1 MLPPILL
8 TRSHDSR
15 RQTLAEY
22 RAEGGYQTLDQDLS
36 GEAMVAAL
44 ERANLRGRG
53 GAAFPVARKWA
64 IAKAAQAAQKHFV
77 ANGGEH
83 EPGSQKD
90 RFLLARYPH
99 KVLEGLLLGMRAT
112 GAGPGWLYVI
122 EDMHEQVAALE
133 AAIQELRGIGI
144 VADLRIHKAPT
155 TYVAGEET
163 AALSSIEGK
172 PAKPRKKPPY
182 PGEAGIDGLPTTVN
196 NVETLAHV
204 PWILRYGA
212 DAYRRIGRGSSQGT
226 LLCTLP
232 ENVNRPGVHE
242 VEFGTTFRALLAYQ
256 GGSLRSGRAVR
267 ALLPAMSSGWIDGT
281 ELDTPIDHDSLR
293 AIGSSPGCAGIT
305 LVEDGEDPLPR
316 VLAIAE
322 FFMREQCG
330 QCPPCRMETNQIVHV
345 WKGVLAGKGGDFA
358 GAIAKVTAF
367 ANKKGFCSL
376 IEMAAAPALSA
387 LRVFGRELAAQAT

>member
-112 GAGPGWLYVI
+112 GAGTGWLYVI

-182 PGEAGIDGLPTTVN
+182 PGEAGIDGLMEDDDAERWIAGIVPA
-196 NVETLAHV
+196 LAKIHAH
-204 PWILRYGA
+204 WA
-212 DAYRRIGRGSSQGT
+212 DARAAQPGRVPAVDYDHGGA
-226 LLCTLP
+226 L
-232 ENVNRPGVHE
+232 HE
-242 VEFGTTFRALLAYQ
+242 P
-256 GGSLRSGRAVR
+256 AVR
-267 ALLPAMSSGWIDGT
+267 TMPKVGRNDPCPCGSGKKYKKCCMAK
-281 ELDTPIDHDSLR
+281 DT
-293 AIGSSPGCAGIT
+293 A
-305 LVEDGEDPLPR
+305 
-316 VLAIAE
+316 
-322 FFMREQCG
+322 
-330 QCPPCRMETNQIVHV
+330 
-345 WKGVLAGKGGDFA
+345 
-358 GAIAKVTAF
+358 
-367 ANKKGFCSL
+367 
-376 IEMAAAPALSA
+376 SA
-387 LRVFGRELAAQAT
+387 